1 MGIVL
6 LFIAKGQQTLTGIS
20 GREKNPLV
28 YFHSSSLGVIPK
40 GLDSVSG
47 GEMNLSRFS
56 QALSMSGAAVP
67 VEVQYFCSGCTGSVS
82 LNSLL

>member
-6 LFIAKGQQTLTGIS
+6 LFIAIGQRALTDMS

-28 YFHSSSLGVIPK
+28 YIHSFSLGAIPK
-40 GLDSVSG
+40 GLGLVTG
-47 GEMNLSRFS
+47 YEMNLSRFS

-67 VEVQYFCSGCTGSVS
+67 LKYSISVQDALV
-82 LNSLL
+82 L